1 MQTLVLSK
9 KYFNI
14 QNNLVEWEIP
24 YNKSLYKLLKYNNK
38 EIFIENGNIKLETDL
53 NSFTTFFNTY
63 KNVVFIEDDLDLSIS
78 ISQEFDSEKERK
90 MIGKMW
96 YEIKYKAEYSNIDFL
111 SDVLIYT
118 IRNLPIYNN
127 SENVICAV
135 PISTDN
141 VSEYNFIDVI
151 LKNTSKELKITMSEL
166 KWLNKK
172 EKVKYL
178 KYEQKVNALKN
189 SSLLIKG
196 DLINKDCI
204 LFDDLY
210 QSGATINYVASK
222 LKEQGAK
229 NVYGITLIKNPNNF
243 DNNEF
248 NKNRLS

>member
-1 MQTLVLSK
+1 M
-9 KYFNI
+9 
-14 QNNLVEWEIP
+14 
-24 YNKSLYKLLKYNNK
+24 KL
-38 EIFIENGNIKLETDL
+38 
-53 NSFTTFFNTY
+53 NT
-63 KNVVFIEDDLDLSIS
+63 
-78 ISQEFDSEKERK
+78 
-90 MIGKMW
+90 
-96 YEIKYKAEYSNIDFL
+96 KAEYSNIDFL

-210 QSGATINYVASK
+210 QSECDNKLCSFK

-243 DNNEF
+243 DNN
-248 NKNRLS
+248 RIQ

>member
-1 MQTLVLSK
+1 MQTLVLIE

-14 QNNLVEWEIP
+14 QKKNVKWEIP
-24 YNKSLYKLLKYNNK
+24 YNKSLYKLLEYNNK
-38 EIFIENGNIKLETDL
+38 NIFIDNENIKLETDL
-53 NSFTTFFNTY
+53 DSYTTFFNNY
-63 KNVVFIEDDLDLSIS
+63 KNIVFIEDDLDLSIS
-78 ISQEFDSEKERK
+78 ISQEFASDKERK
-90 MIGKMW
+90 IIGEMW
-96 YEIKYKAEYSNIDFL
+96 YNTKYKAVYSNIDFL
-111 SDVLIYT
+111 SDVLICT

-127 SENVICAV
+127 SENIICAV

-141 VSEYNFIDVI
+141 TSENNFIDVI
-151 LKNTSKELKITMSEL
+151 LKNTSKELKFKISEL

-178 KYEQKVNALKN
+178 EYEQKVNALKN
-189 SSLLIKG
+189 SSLLIQG
-196 DLINKDCI
+196 DLIDKNCI

-243 DNNEF
+243 DNYES
-248 NKNRLS
+248 NKNRF